1 MKKLFPRRMIAWVMT
16 LCLLTGSTALAST
29 VEATSSD
36 FDVLR
41 PFMDL
46 VACAAVSA
54 SEEPE
59 VVGDADTSL
68 TASFISAFFVQGQT
82 ADASLGITQAML
94 TDTAAQAAYLGKAF
108 AATLPTLE
116 PITQTD
122 AITGYIGFQPV
133 TVNAGSDN
141 DVQIIGELYQGT
153 KAMSLTDEDF
163 QDVKWLDRAVFSFR
177 ADSNAMNGYL
187 LTGFSVGSELDM
199 ESAMQ
204 TYSESILVEYIN
216 TTLGFSILYPSVF
229 TDDMLIEDGDGVS
242 AQLAD
247 ESASFFV
254 KRAPNSS
261 GANLSDYVDV
271 IANGITNSKATL
283 HEEFS
288 SATVSYMTED
298 GYRVFDVYIVT
309 DQYIYQAEL
318 KYKKELAYTYE
329 MYTAYLENSFAVD
342 AVSVG

>member
-1 MKKLFPRRMIAWVMT
+1 MNKLFSRRMIAWVIT

-29 VEATSSD
+29 VQATSSD

-46 VACAAVSA
+46 VACAAYSA
-54 SEEPE
+54 SDEPE
-59 VVGDADTSL
+59 VIGDENTSL
-68 TASFISAFFVQGQT
+68 TPAFLTAFFVEGQS

-94 TDTAAQAAYLGKAF
+94 ADTASQAAYLGKAF

-122 AITGYIGFQPV
+122 ATSDYIGFQPV
-133 TVNAGSDN
+133 TVNAGSEN
-141 DVQIIGELYQGT
+141 DVQIIGELYRST
-153 KAMSLTDEDF
+153 RAMSLTDDDLN
-163 QDVKWLDRAVFSFR
+163 DVEWLDRAVFSFR
-177 ADSNAMNGYL
+177 ADANAMNGYL

-216 TTLGFSILYPSVF
+216 TTLGFSILYPSIF
-229 TDDMLIEDGDGVS
+229 TDDMLLEDGDGVS

-254 KRAPNSS
+254 KRAPNTS

-288 SATVSYMTED
+288 SATIGYVTDD
-298 GYRVFDVYIVT
+298 GYRVYDVYIVT

-329 MYTAYLENSFAVD
+329 MYTSYIENSFAVD